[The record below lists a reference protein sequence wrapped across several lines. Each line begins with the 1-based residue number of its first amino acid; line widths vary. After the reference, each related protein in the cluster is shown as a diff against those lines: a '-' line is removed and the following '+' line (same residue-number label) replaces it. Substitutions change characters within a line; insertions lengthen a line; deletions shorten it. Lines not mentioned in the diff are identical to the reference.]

1 MVIQRWQ
8 SLLLLVAAAVMGC
21 FSFCSLGQIQT
32 TDFTYN
38 FTSMGF
44 YQEGIPT
51 NGVSA
56 QIFHTWYL
64 FAVTF
69 TSMLLLL
76 IDIFLFKNLPLQKKV
91 CLVSLLF
98 IIASSAT
105 VAYLGYQSFPGGEI
119 GWSSAIIC
127 PLIAIV
133 ATISAYGLMQKDHN
147 RLKAVDRIR

>member
-32 TDFTYN
+32 ADFTYN

-105 VAYLGYQSFPGGEI
+105 VAYLCYQWRNWLVFSNYL
-119 GWSSAIIC
+119 S
-127 PLIAIV
+127 
-133 ATISAYGLMQKDHN
+133 
-147 RLKAVDRIR
+147 VDSYCSNNLSIRIDAERS

>member
-32 TDFTYN
+32 ADFTYN

-76 IDIFLFKNLPLQKKV
+76 IDIFLFKNLPLQKKG
-91 CLVSLLF
+91 VSR
-98 IIASSAT
+98 IA
-105 VAYLGYQSFPGGEI
+105 V
-119 GWSSAIIC
+119 
-127 PLIAIV
+127 V
-133 ATISAYGLMQKDHN
+133 HN
-147 RLKAVDRIR
+147 RLICNSGISRLSEFSWWRNWLVFSNYLSVDSYCSNNLSIRIDAERS

>member
-1 MVIQRWQ
+1 M
-8 SLLLLVAAAVMGC
+8 
-21 FSFCSLGQIQT
+21 
-32 TDFTYN
+32 
-38 FTSMGF
+38 
-44 YQEGIPT
+44 
-51 NGVSA
+51 
-56 QIFHTWYL
+56 
-64 FAVTF
+64 
-69 TSMLLLL
+69 
-76 IDIFLFKNLPLQKKV
+76 

>member
-32 TDFTYN
+32 ADFTYN

-105 VAYLGYQSFPGGEI
+105 VAYLGYQSFS
-119 GWSSAIIC
+119 WWRNWLVFSNYLS
-127 PLIAIV
+127 
-133 ATISAYGLMQKDHN
+133 
-147 RLKAVDRIR
+147 VDSYCSNNLSIRIDAERS